1 MKYARKILVQPQT
14 RPDPTVEHFFDL
26 DKKMHYILNKK
37 GLSKSEKMKQ
47 YQQILNRYLV
57 ADNIITRNNSFVS
70 PNNSFENIKTPDKQE
85 TTSIRRS
92 SSHSSGFPHDE
103 TSDKNIKPI
112 IRSSTQSSGFQND
125 DNSYNETWSIN
136 EPYTLDSEKKTIG
149 KSASQIFTT
158 KTHKDSDCFMNEAET
173 LDTGKKGIGKSI
185 SQLFKTK
192 THKAS
197 DCIKNWAK
205 FWYNEESQLLFR
217 LSSRN

>member
-1 MKYARKILVQPQT
+1 MKFARKILVQPQT

-57 ADNIITRNNSFVS
+57 IGNKITRNNSFVT
-70 PNNSFENIKTPDKQE
+70 PHNGFEKIKTPDNQE
-85 TTSIRRS
+85 TTPIIRF
-92 SSHSSGFPHDE
+92 SSHANGFPHDE
-103 TSDKNIKPI
+103 TPDKNIKPI
-112 IRSSTQSSGFQND
+112 VRSSTQSSGFQND

-136 EPYTLDSEKKTIG
+136 EPYNLDSGKKTIG
-149 KSASQIFTT
+149 KSVSQIFTT
-158 KTHKDSDCFMNEAET
+158 KTHKDSDCFINEPET
-173 LDTGKKGIGKSI
+173 LDSEKKGIGESI
-185 SQLFKTK
+185 SKIFKTK

-205 FWYNEESQLLFR
+205 F
-217 LSSRN
+217 